1 MAEKS
6 TKKTAV
12 KDAQEVKSVESLEQ
26 ELATKRTDLIEARR
40 SNASGE
46 LVNPR
51 AITAYKKDIARL
63 LTEINERKGK

>member
-1 MAEKS
+1 MAQN
-6 TKKTAV
+6 TKKTTV
-12 KDAQEVKSVESLEQ
+12 KEAQEVKSVEALEQ
-26 ELATKRTDLIEARR
+26 ELTTKRADLLEARR

-51 AITAYKKDIARL
+51 AITFYKKDIARL